1 MLHFEVTSIYCSEI
15 KTKYY
20 FTYKSIVMPVS
31 IRVHLLLEY
40 VNVLQAGA
48 EQKIAVG
55 VCVIWV
61 EISAV

>member
-1 MLHFEVTSIYCSEI
+1 MFHFEVTSIYCSEI

-40 VNVLQAGA
+40 VNVLQAGN
-48 EQKIAVG
+48 
-55 VCVIWV
+55 
-61 EISAV
+61 